1 MSHHVRF
8 AEPAWPDGSSPFR
21 GCGDAT
27 AQAGV
32 MLEEEL
38 RPPLLPVPLV
48 AARTSDES
56 SAKDAVRRGNRVHRR
71 ERGAQCPVDAAG
83 GVVAS
88 LVLFLLTLAQHA
100 SRL

>member
-32 MLEEEL
+32 MLEEL

-48 AARTSDES
+48 AARTSRRQRMPSGEATACTDA
-56 SAKDAVRRGNRVHRR
+56 SAVLNAPWML
-71 ERGAQCPVDAAG
+71 QG
-83 GVVAS
+83 G
-88 LVLFLLTLAQHA
+88 
-100 SRL
+100 